1 MWANASV
8 RFLGVCACV
17 GGNGVWL
24 RSTGFVSC
32 IYGVEPFLTM
42 GGFLAVSIRAA
53 LELYDAPPPSLI
65 TATSL
70 HVCLATKPL
79 GRQPQIFWWGRVGNK
94 WTNLSDELQKRPKIN
109 FKPINVTYGV
119 TSQPFFSSRL
129 TDTRVTCPRSVQSPT
144 LVCYCLFPWIW
155 PRPDTSTWPWQLT
168 D

>member
-1 MWANASV
+1 MWANASI
-8 RFLGVCACV
+8 RFLSVCACV

-70 HVCLATKPL
+70 HVCLATEPS

-119 TSQPFFSSRL
+119 TSHPFFL
-129 TDTRVTCPRSVQSPT
+129 LDWPT
-144 LVCYCLFPWIW
+144 LESRVPVLSSPQPLFVIVCFLGYDQGLT
-155 PRPDTSTWPWQLT
+155 PRRDPDS
-168 D
+168 